1 MTRSFIQNAIEEIKA
16 LLGDRL
22 SMGSSIL
29 EMHSHDEAYSTPCL
43 PDAVAFPE
51 STEEVSALMKIC
63 HRHKCPVIPYG
74 IGTSLEG
81 HVIPTQGGITID
93 TSRMNKVLE
102 IHESDF
108 DAVVEPGVTRKQL
121 NQALRTTGLMF
132 TVDPGADATM
142 GGMASTRASGTNTV
156 RYGTMR
162 ENVMA
167 LEVVLANGEII
178 RTGSRARKSS
188 AGYDLT
194 HLFVGSEGTLGIITK
209 LTVKLHGLPE
219 NISAA
224 TCTFDTI
231 EGAVDTVIMAS
242 QMGIPMARIELLD
255 DIQMKGMN
263 VYNPDL
269 SFPEKPHLFLEF
281 QGTESGV
288 AEQVALFRGAS
299 EEFGGSDFQWATLEE
314 DRKRLWKARH
324 SAYYACKAL
333 SPGADSIVT
342 DCCVPLSELAPCI
355 AKTKQLITDAGL
367 IAPIVG
373 HVGDGNFHLLI
384 LFNPDDEKEFSTAKK
399 LAETINEI
407 ALDFGGTVTGE
418 HGVGTGKK
426 KYMRAEHGAGY
437 DVMKTIKLALDPLN
451 IMNPGKVV
459 DID

>member
-1 MTRSFIQNAIEEIKA
+1 MTRLFIQNAIEEVKT

-29 EMHSHDEAYSTPCL
+29 EMHSHDEAYSKPCL

-51 STEEVSALMKIC
+51 NTEEVSELMKIC

-81 HVIPTQGGITID
+81 HVIPIQGGITID
-93 TSRMNKVLE
+93 TSRMNKVLD
-102 IHESDF
+102 IRESDF

-121 NQALRTTGLMF
+121 NQALRATGLMF

-178 RTGSRARKSS
+178 TTGTRARKSS

-194 HLFVGSEGTLGIITK
+194 HLFIGSEGTLGIITK
-209 LTVKLHGLPE
+209 LTVRLHGMPE

-224 TCTFDTI
+224 SCTFDTI
-231 EGAVDTVIMAS
+231 EAAVDTVIMAN

-255 DIQMKGMN
+255 DMQMKGLN
-263 VYNPDL
+263 LYNPDL

-281 QGTESGV
+281 HGTETGV
-288 AEQVALFRGAS
+288 AEQVELFRGAS
-299 EEFGGSDFQWATLEE
+299 EEYGGSDFQWATKEE
-314 DRKRLWKARH
+314 ERNRLWEARH
-324 SAYYACKAL
+324 NAYYAAKAL
-333 SPGADSIVT
+333 SPGANSIVT
-342 DCCVPLSELAPCI
+342 DCCVPISELAPCI
-355 AKTKQLITDAGL
+355 AKTKQLIADAGL
-367 IAPIVG
+367 IAPVVG

-384 LFNPDDEKEFSTAKK
+384 LFNPDDEKEFETAKT
-399 LAETINEI
+399 LAETINDI
-407 ALDFGGTVTGE
+407 ALEFGGTVTGE

-426 KYMRAEHGAGY
+426 KYMRAEHGASY
-437 DVMKTIKLALDPLN
+437 DLMKTLKLAIDPLN
-451 IMNPGKVV
+451 IMNPGKI
-459 DID
+459 IDFD

>member
-1 MTRSFIQNAIEEIKA
+1 MTRSFIQNAIDEIKA

-324 SAYYACKAL
+324 SAYYAGKAL